1 MAAMG
6 TAVMVTAAMTA
17 LTIHFHWANN
27 CTHDTYGTCGTY
39 TVLSAQVTVL
49 QQYVHYVM
57 L

>member
-6 TAVMVTAAMTA
+6 TAAMVTAAMAA

-27 CTHDTYGTCGTY
+27 CTRGTYGTCGRY
-39 TVLSAQVTVL
+39 TILSAQVTVL